1 MRYDRASAPV
11 SVRRIL
17 AWPAAAGAAG
27 AVRGRA
33 RLTVALGG
41 AARARVI
48 LVLAGV
54 LGLAS
59 ADAATVGASAA
70 ELRRALAI
78 SNTDLGLLVTVTSLV
93 AAVAS
98 LPFGVLAD
106 RVRRTWTLGAAVACW
121 GAAMVWS
128 AAANSFGGLLLAR
141 LFLGVATAAAGP
153 LIASLTGDYFP
164 GSERGRVYGYIL
176 TGDLVGA
183 GVGFGVTG
191 DVAALSWR
199 AAFIL
204 LALPAFGLAWAV
216 ARLPEPARGGT
227 GALAAGAQPRAAGQI
242 REAGPDAAGADGTG
256 TDAQRLASQR
266 ALSADPTRALPADPS
281 RMGLLAAARYVLRIR
296 TNVILIIAS
305 ACAYYFLAGV
315 EIFGTEFTR
324 DQYHINQAVAS
335 LMLLVLG
342 AGAIPG
348 VLAGGAAGDALLRRG
363 HLTGRVLISAL
374 AATATVIL
382 FIPAI
387 FTRDLIAA
395 LPYLI
400 APPSAWP
407 RRTRRWTP
415 PGWTSCPRRCGA
427 ARNRSA
433 PSCGH
438 SPRRS
443 RRCCSAP
450 WPTTSSAAAAPGCNG
465 RSPSCSFPWP
475 PARPCST
482 TPCVATP
489 ATSQWPAG
497 TASSN
502 RHGYR
507 MSLTDRRGRAHR
519 DRPGIPG
526 SMPGLLAEARGA
538 RNIAKRRGS
547 RRHDCAGGSVVSSDR
562 APSGWMRKLPACRVQ
577 VVRRSRGA
585 YERRSGA
592 G

>member
-1 MRYDRASAPV
+1 MLYERASAPC
-11 SVRRIL
+11 RPFRTIQLRIL
-17 AWPAAAGAAG
+17 VSPSAGRNGRKLPHPGPAGPVAIDGYPARVITMSAATVSMRRLLALLAAAGAA
-27 AVRGRA
+27 AMMSGRA

-41 AARARVI
+41 AARTRVI

-106 RVRRTWTLGAAVACW
+106 RVRRTWTLGTAVACW
-121 GAAMVWS
+121 GAAMIWS
-128 AAANSFGGLLLAR
+128 AAAGSFGGLLLAR

-176 TGDLVGA
+176 TGDLLGA

-191 DVAALSWR
+191 DVATLSWR
-199 AAFIL
+199 VAFIL
-204 LALPAFGLAWAV
+204 LAVPAFALAWAV
-216 ARLPEPARGGT
+216 VRLPEPERGGS
-227 GALAAGAQPRAAGQI
+227 GALAAGEEGARPGAAGQM
-242 REAGPDAAGADGTG
+242 READPGAAGAGGAG

-266 ALSADPTRALPADPS
+266 GLVPDPARVLPADPS

-335 LMLLVLG
+335 LALLVIG
-342 AGAIPG
+342 AGAVPG

-363 HLTGRVLISAL
+363 HLTGRVLVSAL

-400 APPSAWP
+400 AAAFCLAAQNPPLD
-407 RRTRRWTP
+407 
-415 PGWTSCPRRCGA
+415 A
-427 ARNRSA
+427 ARLDIMPAPLWGRAESIRTVLRSLAQALA
-433 PSCGH
+433 PLLFGAMADYVFGGG
-438 SPRRS
+438 RS
-443 RRCCSAP
+443 GLQWTFAVMLIP
-450 WPTTSSAAAAPGCNG
+450 LAASAALLYHALRTYPRDVAM
-465 RSPSCSFPWP
+465 
-475 PARPCST
+475 AR
-482 TPCVATP
+482 
-489 ATSQWPAG
+489 Q
-497 TASSN
+497 
-502 RHGYR
+502 
-507 MSLTDRRGRAHR
+507 
-519 DRPGIPG
+519 PG
-526 SMPGLLAEARGA
+526 S
-538 RNIAKRRGS
+538 
-547 RRHDCAGGSVVSSDR
+547 
-562 APSGWMRKLPACRVQ
+562 
-577 VVRRSRGA
+577 
-585 YERRSGA
+585 
-592 G
+592 